1 MRSMQSATAIIPVS
15 QNDADLWLMDLK
27 TGECKELKALNSKW
41 SESFHNWS
49 DNSHWFVYT
58 SKKEDGMYAQLY
70 IASIDAH
77 EFREKLIG
85 QKRINVTVP

>member
-1 MRSMQSATAIIPVS
+1 MQSATAIIPVS